1 MKTKLFISI
10 SLLCLILSAACGN
23 KDKNTDSVQS
33 VQSLYTKVDSMQEAM
48 DSLDCILPESEIEF
62 INGQIPGT
70 YHKLTAEELA
80 LTKKLLSDTI
90 ENAIAKQ
97 DSLEKEPFY
106 HNTPLPFNRYI
117 RQYIAVQQKTRLVVW
132 VNLMCISD
140 DPAEAAQGILEVRE
154 TNRVIWGKDGG
165 RCLGNALINLT
176 EKQVQS
182 FDLNGDG

>member
-1 MKTKLFISI
+1 MKTRLFISI
-10 SLLCLILSAACGN
+10 SLICLILSAACGN
-23 KDKNTDSVQS
+23 KDKSTYSIQTA
-33 VQSLYTKVDSMQEAM
+33 QSLENKVDSMQVAM

-97 DSLEKEPFY
+97 DSLEKTPFY

>member
-10 SLLCLILSAACGN
+10 SLICLILYAACGN

-33 VQSLYTKVDSMQEAM
+33 AQSLDNKVDSMQVAM

-70 YHKLTAEELA
+70 FHNLTAEELV
-80 LTKKLLSDTI
+80 LTKKLLFVTI

-97 DSLEKEPFY
+97 NCLEKEPFY
-106 HNTPLPFNRYI
+106 HNTTLPFNRYK
-117 RQYIAVQQKTRLVVW
+117 RQYIAIQQKTRLVGW
-132 VNLMCISD
+132 INLMFISD
-140 DPAEAAQGILEVRE
+140 DPAEGAPKILEVRE

-165 RCLGNALINLT
+165 RCFGNALINLT
-176 EKQVQS
+176 EK
-182 FDLNGDG
+182 

>member
-1 MKTKLFISI
+1 MKTKLFIYI

-33 VQSLYTKVDSMQEAM
+33 VQSLDTKVDSMQEAM

-62 INGQIPGT
+62 INQIPGT